1 MSKGAW
7 ISTIVVLLVVGLGA
21 GGVLYVNHQSQDRE
35 LKEEQ
40 AKNSS
45 LSEKIASSDKQKET
59 SEKKSSSQQSSSSVS
74 EPSSSSSEETNPNE
88 PVNLTTAQKQ
98 AVNKAFLSWAS
109 DRAEVGNMAVTDW
122 YFDHGAAG
130 RGDWYANTADGEVQV
145 QDQNN
150 PGPSAFLVHAIGG
163 CVFLTMK
170 DGSTGQQ
177 DDVVESIAGGYG
189 DKADMDKPITKYM
202 LGDNGKVYELRLD
215 KGDTSL
221 TSGFG
226 EYTDEGQR
234 GDYTPSYSFK
244 VSEDQAAQAELQ
256 KILADYR

>member
-7 ISTIVVLLVVGLGA
+7 ISTIVVLLVIGLG
-21 GGVLYVNHQSQDRE
+21 GGGLLYVNHQSQDRE

-45 LSEKIASSDKQKET
+45 LSKKLDSSDKQKET
-59 SEKKSSSQQSSSSVS
+59 SEKRSSSQQSSSSVS
-74 EPSSSSSEETNPNE
+74 ESSSSSSEETNPNE
-88 PVNLTTAQKQ
+88 PVNLTVAQKRS
-98 AVNKAFLSWAS
+98 VNNSFLSWAS
-109 DRAEVGNMAVTDW
+109 DRAKVGNMAVTEA

-130 RGDWYANTADGEVQV
+130 RGDWYANTPDGEIQV

-150 PGPSAFLVHAIGG
+150 PGAAAFPIHEVGG

-170 DGSTGQQ
+170 DGSTGYQEN
-177 DDVVESIAGGYG
+177 VVEVFAGGYG
-189 DKADMDKPITKYM
+189 DKADMSQPITKYV
-202 LGDNGKVYELRLD
+202 LGDNGKVYELTLD

>member
-7 ISTIVVLLVVGLGA
+7 ISTIVVLLVIGLG
-21 GGVLYVNHQSQDRE
+21 GGGLLYVNHQSQDRE

-45 LSEKIASSDKQKET
+45 LSKKLDSSDKQKET

-74 EPSSSSSEETNPNE
+74 ESSSSSSEETNPNE
-88 PVNLTTAQKQ
+88 PVNLTVAQKR
-98 AVNKAFLSWAS
+98 AVNDAFLSWAS
-109 DRAEVGNMAVTDW
+109 DRAKVGNMAVTEV

-130 RGDWYANTADGEVQV
+130 RGDWYANTPDGEIQV

-150 PGPSAFLVHAIGG
+150 PGAAAFLVHAIGG

-177 DDVVESIAGGYG
+177 DDVVESTAGGYG

-202 LGDNGKVYELRLD
+202 LGDNGKVYELRLE

>member
-7 ISTIVVLLVVGLGA
+7 IGTIAVLLVIGLG
-21 GGVLYVNHQSQDRE
+21 GGGLLYVNHQSQDRE

-45 LSEKIASSDKQKET
+45 LSKKLDSSDKRKET
-59 SEKKSSSQQSSSSVS
+59 SEKKSSSQQSSSSMS
-74 EPSSSSSEETNPNE
+74 ESSASSSEETNPNE
-88 PVNLTTAQKQ
+88 PVNLTVAQKR
-98 AVNKAFLSWAS
+98 AVNDSFLSWAS
-109 DRAEVGNMAVTDW
+109 DRAKIGNMAVTEV

-130 RGDWYANTADGEVQV
+130 RGDWYANTPDGEVQV
-145 QDQNN
+145 QDQKN
-150 PGPSAFLVHAIGG
+150 PGAAAFPIHKIGG

-170 DGSTGQQ
+170 DGSTGYQEN
-177 DDVVESIAGGYG
+177 VAEFFAGGYG
-189 DKADMDKPITKYM
+189 VKADMSQPVTKYM
-202 LGDNGKVYELRLD
+202 LGDNGKVYELTLD

-234 GDYTPSYSFK
+234 GDYNPPYSFK

-256 KILADYR
+256 KILANYR